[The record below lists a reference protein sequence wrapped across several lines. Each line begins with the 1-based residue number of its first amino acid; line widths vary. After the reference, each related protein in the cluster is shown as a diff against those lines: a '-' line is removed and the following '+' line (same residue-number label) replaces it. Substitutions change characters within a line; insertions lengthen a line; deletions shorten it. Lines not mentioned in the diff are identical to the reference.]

1 MTCFSSFH
9 LGILKLTISDAKLGL
24 TKEVIATK
32 VLPYLFPLSIEN
44 GLSVSQY
51 TAVMGLI
58 RDLMDK
64 VEAEH
69 KVKLE
74 QLSSIQ
80 NEQRYVSNLSQSI
93 KSRTTLPKTK
103 FV

>member
-1 MTCFSSFH
+1 M
-9 LGILKLTISDAKLGL
+9 TISDAKLGL

-58 RDLMDK
+58 RDLVDR

-80 NEQRYVSNLSQSI
+80 NEQRYSNYFLQCFKSKESNLKHI
-93 KSRTTLPKTK
+93 RENDL
-103 FV
+103 